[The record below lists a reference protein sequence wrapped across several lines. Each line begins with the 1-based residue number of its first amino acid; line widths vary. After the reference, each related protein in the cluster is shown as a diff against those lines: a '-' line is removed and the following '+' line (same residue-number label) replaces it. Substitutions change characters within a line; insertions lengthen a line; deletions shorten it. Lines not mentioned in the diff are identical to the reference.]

1 MLKEVELSFFDK
13 ITHCLKKLH
22 CKLTGK
28 KNLFLPVPKNLKP
41 QEKSL
46 YPTNSILDTYPDIA
60 VTHSNTVLAVIKL
73 EHLSTS
79 TRVFQGPKKMQ
90 ENEAECIH
98 S

>member
-1 MLKEVELSFFDK
+1 M
-13 ITHCLKKLH
+13 
-22 CKLTGK
+22 
-28 KNLFLPVPKNLKP
+28 PKNLKP

-46 YPTNSILDTYPDIA
+46 YPTNSILDTYPNIA

-98 S
+98 SWGKVHLYHFIVNAYVFQGINDYRTVK